1 MCLNHVF
8 LVADART
15 AEVEDK
21 SKLIAAL
28 STLIPAV
35 VVEAS
40 IIAILTA
47 ILCFRRRL
55 AIIIIILIN
64 LFIYY
69 TQN

>member
-1 MCLNHVF
+1 MCLNHVY

-47 ILCFRRRL
+47 ILCFRRSGEVSCNYNY
-55 AIIIIILIN
+55 IN
-64 LFIYY
+64 
-69 TQN
+69 